1 MSTSIGVPIKLM
13 HECEGHIVTIELKS
27 GELYRGT
34 LVEAEDRYARRAF
47 VDRFFAVAVVNQS
60 RLIVCFFVLF
70 FNEKTKILVW
80 LLC

>member
-60 RLIVCFFVLF
+60 RLIVYFFVLF
-70 FNEKTKILVW
+70 F
-80 LLC
+80 